1 MRILFILCLLLT
13 ANFTQAQTDFSPERL
28 EEFRKLTEQR
38 VADFQE
44 YLSIVTDKKR
54 PMEERKEAIEL
65 AVGLFI
71 EGAKMQVSGKNKT
84 TQRVPIRGYFNK
96 LLGLAQYH
104 EIKITYYDVATVSK
118 FEKGAD
124 GDYHAT
130 ATYFQKFEGFDA
142 SGKALYADR
151 TRKDIAVNGKAG
163 NKDRDKNDLKIFF
176 GDVTVRETIPI
187 TSN

>member
-38 VADFQE
+38 VVDFQE

-54 PMEERKEAIEL
+54 SMEERKEAIEL

-71 EGAKMQVSGKNKT
+71 EGAKMQVKGKNNSA
-84 TQRVPIRGYFNK
+84 QRVPIRAYFNK
-96 LLGLAQYH
+96 LLGLNQYH
-104 EIKITYYDVATVSK
+104 AVKITYYDVATVSK

-130 ATYFQKFEGFDA
+130 ATYFQKFEGFDEA
-142 SGKALYADR
+142 GKALYADK
-151 TRKDIAVNGKAG
+151 TRKDIAVNGKVG
-163 NKDRDKNDLKIFF
+163 NQDMNKKDLTIYF
-176 GDVTVRETIPI
+176 GDVTVRQTNPI
-187 TSN
+187 TNN